1 MFEYQW
7 GGGAMEQKNLN
18 VFNKLE
24 EKTQEQNPVY
34 FTKRIGTTLY
44 QVNVFFDESAVKS
57 VEDKLLHLLSN
68 DLSLGAI
75 GNNDN

>member
-1 MFEYQW
+1 
-7 GGGAMEQKNLN
+7 MEQK
-18 VFNKLE
+18 K
-24 EKTQEQNPVY
+24 QEQNPGS
-34 FTKRIGTTLY
+34 FSKRIGTTLY
-44 QVNVFFDESAVKS
+44 QVNVFFDESVEKS